1 MGCHIYNDGK
11 SQIAVVNRRASKTIA
26 LLAWLRSIV

>member
-1 MGCHIYNDGK
+1 MRCHIYDDEK
-11 SQIAVVNRRASKTIA
+11 SQIAVVNRGASKTIA